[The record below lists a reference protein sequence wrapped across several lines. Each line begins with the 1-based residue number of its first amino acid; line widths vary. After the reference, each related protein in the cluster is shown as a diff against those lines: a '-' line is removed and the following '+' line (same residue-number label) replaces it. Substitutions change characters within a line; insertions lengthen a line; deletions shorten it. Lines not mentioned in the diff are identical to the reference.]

1 MYKEVLRTIAGI
13 EVFPLLSL
21 GVFLT
26 VFVVML
32 VWVVR
37 LDAGRLARY
46 AHLPFDEETGE
57 ARAARLEADA
67 TRLGGR
73 S

>member
-21 GVFLT
+21 FVFLA

-32 VWVVR
+32 VWVVSLDQAR
-37 LDAGRLARY
+37 LSRY
-46 AHLPFDEETGE
+46 ANLPLEEE
-57 ARAARLEADA
+57 PSAIPDVSARAAAR
-67 TRLGGR
+67 GGVQ

>member
-21 GVFLT
+21 FVFLT

-37 LDAGRLARY
+37 LDPARLSRY
-46 AHLPFDEETGE
+46 AHLPLEEDEATTPTTLPRPT
-57 ARAARLEADA
+57 AR
-67 TRLGGR
+67 GGVQ

>member
-13 EVFPLLSL
+13 EVYPVLSL
-21 GVFLT
+21 LIFVT

-32 VWVVR
+32 VWVLR
-37 LDAGRLARY
+37 LDRRQLNTYAALPLEESDSPSLPSSDDIRGR
-46 AHLPFDEETGE
+46 H
-57 ARAARLEADA
+57 
-67 TRLGGR
+67 R

>member
-21 GVFLT
+21 FLFLA

-32 VWVVR
+32 VWVVSLDQAR
-37 LDAGRLARY
+37 LSRY
-46 AHLPFDEETGE
+46 AHLPLDEEPDTPPDVST
-57 ARAARLEADA
+57 RAAR
-67 TRLGGR
+67 GGVQ

>member
-21 GVFLT
+21 FVFLT

-32 VWVVR
+32 VWVTR
-37 LDAGRLARY
+37 LDRARLSHY
-46 AHLPFDEETGE
+46 AHLPLDEEPQP
-57 ARAARLEADA
+57 ARAVQARAS
-67 TRLGGR
+67 RGGVE

>member
-21 GVFLT
+21 FVFLT

-37 LDAGRLARY
+37 LDKARLSRY
-46 AHLPFDEETGE
+46 ANLPLDEDQHLSPVVS
-57 ARAARLEADA
+57 AREAAR
-67 TRLGGR
+67 GGVQ

>member
-21 GVFLT
+21 FVFLT

-37 LDAGRLARY
+37 LDPARLSRY
-46 AHLPFDEETGE
+46 AKLPLEDDPGTTPDVPT
-57 ARAARLEADA
+57 RAA
-67 TRLGGR
+67 THGGGGR

>member
-13 EVFPLLSL
+13 EVFPVLSL
-21 GVFLT
+21 LIFVT

-32 VWVVR
+32 AWVLR
-37 LDAGRLARY
+37 LDRSRLSQYASLPLDDEHVAPARDAQLGRGAR
-46 AHLPFDEETGE
+46 
-57 ARAARLEADA
+57 
-67 TRLGGR
+67 

>member
-21 GVFLT
+21 FVFLT

-32 VWVVR
+32 LWVSR
-37 LDAGRLARY
+37 LDTARLTRY
-46 AHLPFDEETGE
+46 ARMPLEDDASTTPVSSS
-57 ARAARLEADA
+57 RAAARP
-67 TRLGGR
+67 GVQ

>member
-21 GVFLT
+21 FVFLT

-32 VWVVR
+32 VWVVSLDQAR
-37 LDAGRLARY
+37 LSRYANLPLEEEPDTTPDVSTRAAGR
-46 AHLPFDEETGE
+46 
-57 ARAARLEADA
+57 
-67 TRLGGR
+67 GGVQ